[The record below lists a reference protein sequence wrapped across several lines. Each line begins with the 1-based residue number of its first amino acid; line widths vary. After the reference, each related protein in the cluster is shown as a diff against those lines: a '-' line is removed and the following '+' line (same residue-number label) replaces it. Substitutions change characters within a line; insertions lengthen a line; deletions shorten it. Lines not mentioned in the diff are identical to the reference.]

1 MGRPATD
8 DRLARYTYIETEIL
22 MSLFT
27 QRFPLVV
34 LALMAAVAAT
44 DVSVARA
51 AVFDEGVIPTAC
63 DNGVLK
69 DCGWRDIMQCD
80 IEITGTGSLL
90 ARSGGFEFRRVCHK
104 AGEMRLYKDQPSQ
117 NSGGVGCQVR
127 RGEDGEEMPFEDP
140 VCEA

>member
-1 MGRPATD
+1 
-8 DRLARYTYIETEIL
+8 

-34 LALMAAVAAT
+34 LALMAAIAAT

-51 AVFDEGVIPTAC
+51 AMIEDGIVPTAC
-63 DNGVLK
+63 EAGVVK
-69 DCGWRDIMQCD
+69 DCGYRDVIKCQY
-80 IEITGTGSLL
+80 EITGTGSLL
-90 ARSGGFEFRRVCHK
+90 GRSGGFEFRQVCLKVGEIRV
-104 AGEMRLYKDQPSQ
+104 YKDLPSART
-117 NSGGVGCQVR
+117 GGVGCQVR